1 MLKEPF
7 LSEVSLLVAEGSQNP
22 VVALRPL
29 LSFLCPSESYMSTTN
44 WHLSRE
50 LPEAE
55 QQGRLPSAWMEAE
68 PCAAAGVHLQCLLR
82 EFRMD

>member
-55 QQGRLPSAWMEAE
+55 QQGRLPSASGKNE
-68 PCAAAGVHLQCLLR
+68 PYGAATDFSPLVVV
-82 EFRMD
+82 